1 MTIAHHP
8 PEELLAAFAAGK
20 LDEGE
25 HLVVAVHASQCP
37 ACRRFIRAVETIGGA
52 AIESAEPCAM
62 SKGAFEALMA
72 QIDQSPPKTQT
83 PQPVD
88 YDADEDG
95 LPEILRHYRSADADA
110 LRRVSAC
117 VRSSCREMESH
128 ARSCSN
134 RAPAPACLNTPIAGL
149 S

>member
-25 HLVVAVHASQCP
+25 NLVVAVHASQCP

-52 AIESAEPCAM
+52 AIESAEPYDM

-72 QIDQSPPKTQT
+72 QIDQSPPKTHT
-83 PQPVD
+83 P
-88 YDADEDG
+88 A
-95 LPEILRHYRSADADA
+95 LPYRPAPT
-110 LRRVSAC
+110 
-117 VRSSCREMESH
+117 
-128 ARSCSN
+128 N
-134 RAPAPACLNTPIAGL
+134 RAGCQLASDRVAGKWKFTCVL
-149 S
+149 AQIGPRHPDA